1 MQVAVTP
8 RVGSPR
14 WRIDDTL
21 KRPFVFSEG
30 PLQIRQRARG
40 LTLPQLCL
48 ILPAS
53 TGPPCAVVCRRA
65 FLSLTAH
72 IMNVANSTPAA
83 QHNDPKADTAV
94 SLERVVKKYHDH
106 TVLHELSLNIR
117 RGEFLTLLG
126 PSGCGKTTLLNLIA
140 GFAEADTGEIYI
152 DGQPVTSEPPH
163 KRQIGIVFQNYAL
176 FPHMT
181 VERNIGYGLRMRGV
195 GKDEIDQRVKQA
207 MGMVKLDGLGHRKP
221 KELSGGQ
228 QQRVALARALVI
240 QPKVLLL
247 DEPFSALDKNL
258 RGSMQVE
265 IREIQRRLGLT
276 TVFVTHDQ
284 GEALAMS
291 DRIAVMSAGTI
302 KQIAAP
308 ADLYHNPEDPFVAS
322 FLGDV
327 NILPA
332 NFHGQSG
339 SDVQLRLG
347 SGLVSFPR
355 ARLMDDSHN
364 GERLDVYVR
373 PEDITLEALHSGS
386 VLSGTVINHVYQGD
400 HIDTYIDVDIP
411 MTARQVVTVR
421 SPGVTAMQ
429 QWPIGA
435 VVGLAL
441 PQEGVSIFSPQQQ
454 QAKAQ
459 SKAA

>member
-1 MQVAVTP
+1 
-8 RVGSPR
+8 
-14 WRIDDTL
+14 
-21 KRPFVFSEG
+21 
-30 PLQIRQRARG
+30 
-40 LTLPQLCL
+40 
-48 ILPAS
+48 
-53 TGPPCAVVCRRA
+53 
-65 FLSLTAH
+65 
-72 IMNVANSTPAA
+72 MNVANSAPAT
-83 QHNDPKADTAV
+83 QQNDPQADTAV
-94 SLERVVKKYHDH
+94 SLQRVVKKYHDL

-140 GFAEADTGEIYI
+140 GFAEANTGEIFI

-181 VERNIGYGLRMRGV
+181 VESNIGYGLRMRGV
-195 GKDEIDQRVKQA
+195 GKDEITQRVKQA

-221 KELSGGQ
+221 RELSGGQ

-291 DRIAVMSAGTI
+291 DRIAVMSGGVI
-302 KQIAAP
+302 RQIASP
-308 ADLYHNPEDPFVAS
+308 ENLYQNPQDPFVAS

-332 NFHGQSG
+332 HYHGQTASE
-339 SDVQLRLG
+339 VQLRLG

-355 ARLMDDSHN
+355 SRLADGSHN

-373 PEDITLEALHSGS
+373 PEHITLENLHPGS

-400 HIDTYIDVDIP
+400 HIDTFIDVDIP
-411 MTARQVVTVR
+411 MTARQVITVR
-421 SPGVTAMQ
+421 SAGLGAMQ
-429 QWPIGA
+429 RWPIGSVA
-435 VVGLAL
+435 GLVL
-441 PQEGVSIFSPQQQ
+441 PEEGVSIFNPQNRSEKRE
-454 QAKAQ
+454 AKAET
-459 SKAA
+459 KAA